1 MNKAPNTTQS
11 GAIAPG
17 SMLPRAVVP
26 GDDSGEDHV
35 DPSCQATP
43 LASALTDHLADPLTD
58 PLTDPVWAVAP
69 NQRLKYEALFNK
81 VTKEGRMS
89 GNGLL
94 TACDAAP
101 FFVTL
106 GMGLGE
112 TMQQV
117 RFSADSVSRA
127 DS

>member
-1 MNKAPNTTQS
+1 MNKAPNTTLS

-17 SMLPRAVVP
+17 SMLPGAVVP

-43 LASALTDHLADPLTD
+43 LASALTDHLTD

-94 TACDAAP
+94 PACDASP

-106 GMGLGE
+106 GMEPGE
-112 TMQQV
+112 WEQV

>member
-17 SMLPRAVVP
+17 SMIPGAVVP
-26 GDDSGEDHV
+26 GDDSGEDV
-35 DPSCQATP
+35 DPSCPATP
-43 LASALTDHLADPLTD
+43 LATALTDHLTD
-58 PLTDPVWAVAP
+58 PLVDFLTNPVWTVAP
-69 NQRLKYEALFNK
+69 NLRLKYEALFNK

-94 TACDAAP
+94 PACDASP

-106 GMGLGE
+106 GMELGE
-112 TMQQV
+112 WDEQV
-117 RFSADSVSRA
+117 RFSADYVSRA

>member
-1 MNKAPNTTQS
+1 
-11 GAIAPG
+11 
-17 SMLPRAVVP
+17 
-26 GDDSGEDHV
+26 
-35 DPSCQATP
+35 
-43 LASALTDHLADPLTD
+43 
-58 PLTDPVWAVAP
+58 VWAVAP

-94 TACDAAP
+94 PACDAAP

-106 GMGLGE
+106 GMELGE